1 MHPYRALLDDAVH
14 APHAVQERIRR
25 EDHTRVVHEQ
35 FHQLVFPAAQG
46 HGEGDLRLI
55 SGFVKL
61 LCGENNDLTDIT
73 TIDATVISHDIALA
87 AEKSR
92 KLGGEVIRLGQGE

>member
-1 MHPYRALLDDAVH
+1 MKIFGGKSTVIYKGN
-14 APHAVQERIRR
+14 
-25 EDHTRVVHEQ
+25 
-35 FHQLVFPAAQG
+35 PAAQG

-55 SGFVKL
+55 AGFVKL
-61 LCGENNDLTDIT
+61 LCGENSDLTDIT

-92 KLGGEVIRLGQGE
+92 KNGGEVVKL

>member
-1 MHPYRALLDDAVH
+1 M
-14 APHAVQERIRR
+14 
-25 EDHTRVVHEQ
+25 
-35 FHQLVFPAAQG
+35 
-46 HGEGDLRLI
+46 RLI

-61 LCGENNDLTDIT
+61 LCGENSDLTNIT

-92 KLGGEVIRLGQGE
+92 KNGGEVVKL

>member
-1 MHPYRALLDDAVH
+1 MKIFGEKTKVIFKGSPVAS
-14 APHAVQERIRR
+14 
-25 EDHTRVVHEQ
+25 
-35 FHQLVFPAAQG
+35 G
-46 HGEGDLRLI
+46 HGEGDMRLI

-61 LCGENNDLTDIT
+61 LCGENSDLTNIT

-92 KLGGEVIRLGQGE
+92 KNGGEIVRL

>member
-1 MHPYRALLDDAVH
+1 MSFYRNGV
-14 APHAVQERIRR
+14 I
-25 EDHTRVVHEQ
+25 
-35 FHQLVFPAAQG
+35 FKGSPAAQG
-46 HGEGDLRLI
+46 HGEGDMRLI

-61 LCGENNDLTDIT
+61 LCGENSDLTNIT

-92 KLGGEVIRLGQGE
+92 KNGGEVIRLGE